1 MAKDVVV
8 IGVYPETRRRI
19 NVHAAAKGMK
29 QPDYVDSMIPD
40 VPGEPNAKKE

>member
-19 NVHAAAKGMK
+19 NVHAAAKGLK
-29 QPDYVDSMIPD
+29 QPDYVDSIVPSI
-40 VPGEPNAKKE
+40 PGESNERKE